1 MKTAYRQNVDHHDMI
16 LSGGAEID
24 RNAYPLHMIRE
35 NAIPGFLR
43 CRTEEMD
50 GELLFCYDIT
60 SLQTLQSVME
70 NQEVDAVLLR
80 MLFLLIPDAMETLS
94 EYLLDP
100 QGLLL
105 SPDMIYLNQE
115 RDQMRFC
122 YYPGAEAG
130 LAESL
135 QQLGEGILPRLD
147 HKDREAVVLGYAFY
161 QKCCEQT
168 EEVPVDFFRNMVR
181 ETGPEDP
188 AEQHEEAEEEQ
199 RRQEEI
205 VNAFFEEDDRKAK
218 NNGRRKSGKKK
229 GGKKFAFFQK
239 FRRNEPEYESL
250 GREVPEQEEQ
260 RWENSKQDEP
270 GPQEF
275 GRRKSGH
282 RKRQVSDDGWRE
294 RATIADDDG
303 YFPDDDEIKPGER
316 KTAPGKK
323 IESYGIKTSAYIAES
338 KTYSAKVNS
347 GEMEYDEEAETQI
360 LKAFS
365 AGGGGPVPAK
375 LVYVGSAR
383 KDTQVFLQ
391 PGQEFSLNQPMYII
405 GKSSRAADVVLPSP
419 AVSRSHAR
427 IAWVSSESDHVSYGI
442 RRDEKKH
449 EVQPGIA
456 CRKADHGLQP
466 GIGCQEA
473 DHNVTSGLRARADRD
488 NDSWK
493 GYVLR
498 DLHSKNGTAVN
509 GRMLNPDE
517 EMPLHDGDE
526 ILFADLI
533 FQYIMM

>member
-205 VNAFFEEDDRKAK
+205 VNAFFEEEDRKAE
-218 NNGRRKSGKKK
+218 NNGRRKFGKKK

-239 FRRNEPEYESL
+239 FRRE
-250 GREVPEQEEQ
+250 
-260 RWENSKQDEP
+260 
-270 GPQEF
+270 
-275 GRRKSGH
+275 H
-282 RKRQVSDDGWRE
+282 
-294 RATIADDDG
+294 ATIADDDG

>member
-1 MKTAYRQNVDHHDMI
+1 MI

-60 SLQTLQSVME
+60 SMQTLQSVME
-70 NQEVDAVLLR
+70 SQEVDAVLLR
-80 MLFLLIPDAMETLS
+80 MLFLLIPDAMETLE

-130 LAESL
+130 LTESL

-161 QKCCEQT
+161 QKCCDQT

-229 GGKKFAFFQK
+229 DGKKFAFFQK
-239 FRRNEPEYESL
+239 FRRKEPEYESL
-250 GREVPEQEEQ
+250 SWEVPEQEAQ
-260 RWENSKQDEP
+260 RWEDSKQDVP

-275 GRRKSGH
+275 GRWKSGH
-282 RKRQVSDDGWRE
+282 GKRKISDGWRE
-294 RATIADDDG
+294 HAAIADDDA
-303 YFPDDDEIKPGER
+303 YFPDSDEINPADRKP
-316 KTAPGKK
+316 ASGKK
-323 IESYGIKTSAYIAES
+323 TEAYVTKDHAHIREAQTIYSNADTEKTLKYTCDEKIHLGKAPEYIKESAAYNFAGRKGIAAAE
-338 KTYSAKVNS
+338 KPVECGINA
-347 GEMEYDEEAETQI
+347 YDEEAETQI

-365 AGGGGPVPAK
+365 AGGDGPVPAK

-383 KDTQVFLQ
+383 KNTQVFLQ
-391 PGQEFSLNQPMYII
+391 PGQEFALHQLMYVI

-427 IAWVSSESDHVSYGI
+427 IVWVSSED
-442 RRDEKKH
+442 
-449 EVQPGIA
+449 
-456 CRKADHGLQP
+456 
-466 GIGCQEA
+466 
-473 DHNVTSGLRARADRD
+473 DHNVMSDFRVRADRD
-488 NDSWK
+488 TDSWK

-509 GRMLNPDE
+509 GQLLNPDE

-533 FQYIMM
+533 FRYIIEDMQEK

>member
-205 VNAFFEEDDRKAK
+205 VNAFFEEEDRKAE

-239 FRRNEPEYESL
+239 FRRKEPEHESL

-260 RWENSKQDEP
+260 RWENSKQ
-270 GPQEF
+270 
-275 GRRKSGH
+275 
-282 RKRQVSDDGWRE
+282 
-294 RATIADDDG
+294 
-303 YFPDDDEIKPGER
+303 
-316 KTAPGKK
+316 

-365 AGGGGPVPAK
+365 AGGGDPVPAK

>member
-1 MKTAYRQNVDHHDMI
+1 VKTAYRQNVDHHDMI

-60 SLQTLQSVME
+60 SMQTLQSVME
-70 NQEVDAVLLR
+70 SQEVDAVLLR
-80 MLFLLIPDAMETLS
+80 MLFLLIPDAMETLE

-130 LAESL
+130 LTESL

-161 QKCCEQT
+161 QKCCDQT

-229 GGKKFAFFQK
+229 DGKKFAFFQK
-239 FRRNEPEYESL
+239 FRRKEPEYESL
-250 GREVPEQEEQ
+250 SWEVPEQEAQ
-260 RWENSKQDEP
+260 RWEDSKQDVP
-270 GPQEF
+270 GPKEF
-275 GRRKSGH
+275 GRWKSGH
-282 RKRQVSDDGWRE
+282 GKRQISDGWRE
-294 RATIADDDG
+294 HAAIADDDA
-303 YFPDDDEIKPGER
+303 YFPGSDEINPADR
-316 KTAPGKK
+316 KTAPGRKK
-323 IESYGIKTSAYIAES
+323 KSYGTMTSAYSGKS
-338 KTYSAKVNS
+338 KAYSAKSDS
-347 GEMEYDEEAETQI
+347 GETPEYVNEQAFATVGDSYTGQRNFSAGREPCEYDEEAETQI

-365 AGGGGPVPAK
+365 AGGDGPVPAK

-383 KDTQVFLQ
+383 KNTQVFLQ
-391 PGQEFSLNQPMYII
+391 PGQEFALHQLMYVI

-427 IAWVSSESDHVSYGI
+427 IVWVSSED
-442 RRDEKKH
+442 
-449 EVQPGIA
+449 
-456 CRKADHGLQP
+456 
-466 GIGCQEA
+466 
-473 DHNVTSGLRARADRD
+473 DHNVMSDFRVRADRD
-488 NDSWK
+488 TDSWK

-509 GRMLNPDE
+509 GQLLNPDE

-533 FQYIMM
+533 FRYIIEDMQEK

>member
-60 SLQTLQSVME
+60 SMQTLQSVME
-70 NQEVDAVLLR
+70 NQEVDAALLR

-239 FRRNEPEYESL
+239 FRRKEPEYESL

-303 YFPDDDEIKPGER
+303 YFPDSDEINPTDREQCK
-316 KTAPGKK
+316 
-323 IESYGIKTSAYIAES
+323 
-338 KTYSAKVNS
+338 
-347 GEMEYDEEAETQI
+347 YDEEAETQI

-375 LVYVGSAR
+375 LVYVGAAR

-391 PGQEFSLNQPMYII
+391 PGQEFALNQPMYII

-427 IAWVSSESDHVSYGI
+427 MEWVSE
-442 RRDEKKH
+442 E
-449 EVQPGIA
+449 
-456 CRKADHGLQP
+456 
-466 GIGCQEA
+466 
-473 DHNVTSGLRARADRD
+473 N
-488 NDSWK
+488 
-493 GYVLR
+493 YVLR
-498 DLHSKNGTAVN
+498 DLQSKNGTAVN
-509 GRMLNPDE
+509 GRMLDPDE
-517 EMPLHDGDE
+517 EMQLHDGDE
-526 ILFADLI
+526 IQFADLI
-533 FQYIMM
+533 FRYIIEDMQENETKQDK